1 MDNVSQ
7 TPAPEE
13 NITTAEEI
21 TPSNGENTAVEEK
34 DPSTAESAPTAEASL
49 SADGEGFPAPDEK
62 KRRIVRGVILAVL
75 LVILIFSTVMILRY
89 YRQQAEATKAQA
101 EIEEQF
107 ISKPEPELV
116 TPSEEEQQDETEEEI
131 VEKTEES
138 TPAATVVFPSGNGGL
153 TVDFDAL
160 CAAHPDVVGYIYCPD
175 TNISY
180 AVLYGKGNDYYLYH
194 DIDGNYNDNG
204 SIFVE
209 ELNSGS
215 FSDNNTILYGHHM
228 KSGLMFA
235 NLTLY
240 KNSSF
245 YPNHPCMYLYT
256 PTQDYRIDLY
266 AGFVCAHD
274 DEVYATGLTQDQ
286 LKAMA
291 AKSTF
296 TSAIDTPTGRT
307 ITMSTCSYEMP
318 NGRYVVVGELVPID

>member
-1 MDNVSQ
+1 MDNISK
-7 TPAPEE
+7 TPTPEE
-13 NITTAEEI
+13 NITTTQE
-21 TPSNGENTAVEEK
+21 TV
-34 DPSTAESAPTAEASL
+34 
-49 SADGEGFPAPDEK
+49 PAPDVK

-75 LVILIFSTVMILRY
+75 LVILAFSTVMIIRY
-89 YRQQAEATKAQA
+89 YRQQAEAAKAQA
-101 EIEEQF
+101 EIEDQF
-107 ISKPEPELV
+107 ISKPEEQPEVEPV
-116 TPSEEEQQDETEEEI
+116 TPPEDEQKDEPEEKPVAEDEEET
-131 VEKTEES
+131 KES
-138 TPAATVVFPSGNGGL
+138 TPAAAVVFPSGNGGL

-160 CAAHPDVVGYIYCPD
+160 CAAHPDVVGYIYCPG

-209 ELNSGS
+209 EVNSSS

-240 KNSSF
+240 KDSSF

>member
-1 MDNVSQ
+1 MDNISK
-7 TPAPEE
+7 TPTPEE
-13 NITTAEEI
+13 NITTTQE
-21 TPSNGENTAVEEK
+21 TV
-34 DPSTAESAPTAEASL
+34 
-49 SADGEGFPAPDEK
+49 PAPDVK

-75 LVILIFSTVMILRY
+75 LVILAFSTVMIIRY
-89 YRQQAEATKAQA
+89 YRQQAEAAKAQA
-101 EIEEQF
+101 EIEDQF
-107 ISKPEPELV
+107 ISKPEEQPEVEPV
-116 TPSEEEQQDETEEEI
+116 TPPEDEQKDEPEEKPVAEDEEET
-131 VEKTEES
+131 KES
-138 TPAATVVFPSGNGGL
+138 TPAAAVVFPSGNGGL

-160 CAAHPDVVGYIYCPD
+160 CAAHPDVVGYIYCPG

-209 ELNSGS
+209 QLNSGS

-240 KNSSF
+240 KDSSF

>member
-13 NITTAEEI
+13 NITA
-21 TPSNGENTAVEEK
+21 AVE
-34 DPSTAESAPTAEASL
+34 SI
-49 SADGEGFPAPDEK
+49 PAPDVK

-75 LVILIFSTVMILRY
+75 LVMLVFSTVMIIRY
-89 YRQQAEATKAQA
+89 YRQQAEAAKAQA
-101 EIEEQF
+101 EIEDQF
-107 ISKPEPELV
+107 ISKPEEKPEVEPV
-116 TPSEEEQQDETEEEI
+116 TPPEDETKEEITEEE
-131 VEKTEES
+131 ETKES
-138 TPAATVVFPSGNGGL
+138 TPAAAVVFPSGNGGL

-160 CAAHPDVVGYIYCPD
+160 CAAHPDVVGYIYCPG

-180 AVLYGKGNDYYLYH
+180 AVLYGKGNDHYLYH

-209 ELNSGS
+209 EVNSGS
-215 FSDNNTILYGHHM
+215 FSDSNTILYGHHM

-274 DEVYATGLTQDQ
+274 DEVYATGLTQEQ

>member
-1 MDNVSQ
+1 MMDNVSK
-7 TPAPEE
+7 TPTTEENITTTGGNIPAPEE
-13 NITTAEEI
+13 NT
-21 TPSNGENTAVEEK
+21 
-34 DPSTAESAPTAEASL
+34 
-49 SADGEGFPAPDEK
+49 PAPDAK

-75 LVILIFSTVMILRY
+75 LAILAFSTVMIIRY
-89 YRQQAEATKAQA
+89 YRQQADAAKAQA
-101 EIEEQF
+101 EIEDQF
-107 ISKPEPELV
+107 ISKPEEKQEVEPV
-116 TPSEEEQQDETEEEI
+116 TPPEDEQEDETKEEPVEEE
-131 VEKTEES
+131 EKKES
-138 TPAATVVFPSGNGGL
+138 TPAAAVVFPSGNGGL

-160 CAAHPDVVGYIYCPD
+160 CAAHPDVVGYIYCPG

-209 ELNSGS
+209 QVNSGS
-215 FSDNNTILYGHHM
+215 FSDSNTILYGHHM

-286 LKAMA
+286 LRSMA

>member
-1 MDNVSQ
+1 MDNVSK
-7 TPAPEE
+7 TPTPEE
-13 NITTAEEI
+13 NITTTQE
-21 TPSNGENTAVEEK
+21 TV
-34 DPSTAESAPTAEASL
+34 
-49 SADGEGFPAPDEK
+49 PAPDAK
-62 KRRIVRGVILAVL
+62 KRRIVRGIILAVL
-75 LVILIFSTVMILRY
+75 LVILAFSTVMIIRY
-89 YRQQAEATKAQA
+89 YRQQAEAAKAQA
-101 EIEEQF
+101 EIEDQF
-107 ISKPEPELV
+107 ISKPEEQPESEPV
-116 TPSEEEQQDETEEEI
+116 TPPEDEQKDEPEEKPVAEDEEET
-131 VEKTEES
+131 KES
-138 TPAATVVFPSGNGGL
+138 TPAAAVVFPSGNGGL

-160 CAAHPDVVGYIYCPD
+160 CAAHPDVVGYIYCPG

-180 AVLYGKGNDYYLYH
+180 AVLYGKGNDHYLYH

-209 ELNSGS
+209 QLNSGS

-274 DEVYATGLTQDQ
+274 DEVYATGLTQEQ

>member
-1 MDNVSQ
+1 MMDNISK
-7 TPAPEE
+7 TPTPEE
-13 NITTAEEI
+13 NITTTQE
-21 TPSNGENTAVEEK
+21 TV
-34 DPSTAESAPTAEASL
+34 
-49 SADGEGFPAPDEK
+49 PAPDVK

-75 LVILIFSTVMILRY
+75 LVILAFSTVMIIRY
-89 YRQQAEATKAQA
+89 YRQQAEAAKAQA
-101 EIEEQF
+101 EIEDQF
-107 ISKPEPELV
+107 ISKPEEQPEVEPV
-116 TPSEEEQQDETEEEI
+116 TPPEDEQKDEPEEKPVAEDEEET
-131 VEKTEES
+131 KES
-138 TPAATVVFPSGNGGL
+138 TPAAAVVFPSGNGGL

-160 CAAHPDVVGYIYCPD
+160 CAAHPDVVGYIYCPG

-209 ELNSGS
+209 EVNSSS

-274 DEVYATGLTQDQ
+274 DEVYATGLTQEQ